1 MNLKEDPVHGAVA
14 EGNIEALGAGPLT
27 PRTAEALDE
36 GGVTESEGE
45 GEGDEEGDEFVAPLA
60 GGGGD
65 GDRGAKK
72 KAAGAT
78 RRGSEMPKGGAGD
91 AAMEQIFK
99 MTKDEG
105 AETSCRCKVRH
116 ILRHIYIET
125 FSLAKHVHRIASAV
139 KRENDSR

>member
-1 MNLKEDPVHGAVA
+1 MDLKEDLVHGAVA

-45 GEGDEEGDEFVAPLA
+45 GEGGEEGDEYVAPLA
-60 GGGGD
+60 GGGG
-65 GDRGAKK
+65 GGGAKK

-116 ILRHIYIET
+116 IYTET
-125 FSLAKHVHRIASAV
+125 FSLGKHVLLKQVH
-139 KRENDSR
+139 